1 MSLQYL
7 LSSVIRETFLKEVGK
22 NQIRRQRRDGLT
34 IPEFKQGVGNGEA
47 LKLRFKTGTDYSKEE
62 GYRWVEVV
70 IYAPLNYVQVW
81 VRTSWNVIPLE
92 DLEDDGDGDTFVK
105 KGKDYNEGESAWEK
119 IADHDSCWTDGVD
132 RVLKGEFGDLMTF
145 DGRGSFD
152 ALGSSINDSTWYE
165 IIDVSTVKIHEA
177 E

>member
-7 LSSVIRETFLKEVGK
+7 LSTVIRETFLKEVGK
-22 NQIRRQRRDGLT
+22 NQIRRKRRDGLT
-34 IPEFKQGVGNGEA
+34 IPENQQGPGHGEA
-47 LKLRFKTGTDYSKEE
+47 LKLRFKTSIDYSKEE

-81 VRTSWNVIPLE
+81 VRTAWNVIPLE
-92 DLEDDGDGDTFVK
+92 DMEDGDDGDTYVK
-105 KGKDYNEGESAWEK
+105 KGKDYNKGESAWEK

-132 RVLKGEFGDLMTF
+132 CVLKGEFGDLNTF

-165 IIDVSTVKIHEA
+165 IIDYSTLEIPEGK
-177 E
+177 